1 MVIWSYKMSFPDY
14 LALTWLALVIILMQ
28 STVHVLLF
36 KKHKTSIY

>member
-14 LALTWLALVIILMQ
+14 LAADLVSIGNYPHA
-28 STVHVLLF
+28 VHVLLF